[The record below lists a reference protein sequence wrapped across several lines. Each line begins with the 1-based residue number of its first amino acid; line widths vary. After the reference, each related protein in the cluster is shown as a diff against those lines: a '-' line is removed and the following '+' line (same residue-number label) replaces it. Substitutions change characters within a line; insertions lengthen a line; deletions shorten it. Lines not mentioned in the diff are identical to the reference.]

1 MTMTLA
7 SPVQAFGRQIRRD
20 LRLAARRWGEVGN
33 PLVFFVIVITLFPL
47 ALGAEHALLRRFA
60 PGVLWVAALLAML
73 LAQESVFRADYEDGS
88 LEQLA
93 LSPQPLWILV
103 LAKVAAHWLLTG
115 LPLVLLSPLAAGA
128 LYLPGSATLTLMLSL
143 ALGTMLLSLLGAIGA
158 ALTVGLHRGGVL
170 LAILILPL
178 TLPTLLLGT
187 RATDMAASDLDPQGP
202 LFLLCALLA
211 LAASLT
217 PFGTAAALRIHL
229 E

>member
-1 MTMTLA
+1 MTPAT
-7 SPVQAFGRQIRRD
+7 PGQAFIALARRD
-20 LRLAARRWGEVGN
+20 LRLAARRWGEAGN

-47 ALGAEHALLRRFA
+47 ALGAEHTLLQRFA

-73 LAQESVFRADYEDGS
+73 LAQESVFRADFEDGS

-103 LAKVAAHWLLTG
+103 LAKVASHWLLTG
-115 LPLVLLSPLAAGA
+115 IPLVLLSPLAAYA
-128 LYLPGSATLTLMLSL
+128 LYLPGDAIPTLML
-143 ALGTMLLSLLGAIGA
+143 ALGLGTLLLSLLGAIGA

-178 TLPTLLLGT
+178 AVPTMLLGT
-187 RATDMAASDLDPQGP
+187 RATDMAATGLDPQGP
-202 LFLLCALLA
+202 IYWLCALLA
-211 LAASLT
+211 LAASLA
-217 PFGTAAALRIHL
+217 PFAAAAALRIHL